1 MEPLRPTFWNIPPV
15 LQYGV
20 YLFTFLTLIVFLY
33 GTYRRIRLW
42 RLGSEGLEFHHVVER
57 LRRLFLYALVQLRL
71 FKECRAGVMHIC
83 VFGASIVL
91 FIGTALATLDYDVTL
106 PLMDIRLL
114 RGVVYLAY
122 EIILDMAGL
131 IFVVGISIALYQRH
145 IQRLPRLNGDWKFG
159 FTLTLLLAIN
169 ITGFIVEGLRLAA
182 TQPTWANWSPVGQAV
197 AATFRTLGSSERTMR
212 DLHLVTWLLH
222 GGSALLL
229 VAFIPYINL
238 LHMIT
243 SSLNIFFSSLRP
255 KGALPF
261 VRDLDR
267 VVSIGVGEI
276 TQFSVS
282 ELLSLDACTQCGR
295 CQVVCPAWQAGQP
308 LSPQKV
314 VLDLRDHL
322 SMVNRGTSVQGAY
335 QKVGQQKIRSDIHLV
350 GQVIRPESIWSC
362 TTCYACA
369 DACPVLINPMT
380 LIVRMRRY
388 QVEQADIPTSAKRS
402 LEDTLCLGSP
412 WGQPRSE
419 RTAWIGDLPVRVLQ
433 SGEEADLLY
442 WVGDTSAF
450 DIEAQ
455 AIPRA
460 MVQVLRL
467 AGIDFGILGVAEQSD
482 GEASRRLGEEGL
494 FQQIARQNVE
504 LLSNYRFKAILTHC
518 PHIYNTF
525 KNEYPEIGGQFRILH
540 HSRFL
545 LDLIQQ
551 GVLRPTRPLGE
562 RVTYHDPCYLGR
574 YNEVYAEP
582 RRLLHSLPE
591 LKLVEMERSRDDA
604 LCCGAG
610 GGLAWVDI
618 SNGQRIN
625 YLRFEEV
632 ENAEVR
638 TVATACP
645 LCKMMLCDALGYKQL
660 EHKVRVKDIAEL
672 VLETRPERVS

>member
-20 YLFTFLTLIVFLY
+20 YLFAFLTLIVLLY

-42 RLGSEGLEFHHVVER
+42 RLGSEGLGFHHVVER
-57 LRRLFLYALVQLRL
+57 LRRLFLYALIQLRL
-71 FKECRAGVMHIC
+71 FKERRAGVMHMCI
-83 VFGASIVL
+83 FAASIVL

-106 PLMDIRLL
+106 PLMDVRLL

-131 IFVVGISIALYQRH
+131 IFVVGVSIALYQRY
-145 IQRLPRLNGDWKFG
+145 IQRLSRLDGDWKFV
-159 FTLTLLLAIN
+159 FTLTLLLVIN

-182 TQPTWANWSPVGQAV
+182 TQPTWASWSPVGQAF
-197 AATFRTLGSSERTMR
+197 AITIRALGASEQTIRN
-212 DLHLVTWLLH
+212 LHLVTWLLH

-229 VAFIPYINL
+229 IASIPYINL
-238 LHMIT
+238 LHLIT
-243 SSLNIFFSSLRP
+243 SSLNVFFSSLRP

-261 VRDLDR
+261 VRDLIR
-267 VVSIGVGEI
+267 VASIGVGQI

-282 ELLSLDACTQCGR
+282 ELLSLDACTECGR
-295 CQVVCPAWQAGQP
+295 CQAVCPAWQAEQP
-308 LSPQKV
+308 LSPKKV
-314 VLDLRDHL
+314 ILDLRHHL
-322 SMVNRGTSVQGAY
+322 SIAQGTY
-335 QKVGQQKIRSDIHLV
+335 QKVGHQEIRSDIGVV
-350 GQVIRPESIWSC
+350 GKVIRPETLWSC
-362 TTCYACA
+362 TTCYACSE
-369 DACPVLINPMT
+369 ACPVMINPMT
-380 LIVRMRRY
+380 LMMQMRRHL
-388 QVEQADIPTSAKRS
+388 VERGEIPTTAKRS
-402 LEDTLCLGSP
+402 LEDTLYLGSP

-433 SGEEADLLY
+433 PGEEADLLY
-442 WVGDTSAF
+442 WVGDTSAW

-467 AGIDFGILGVAEQSD
+467 AGIDFGILGVAEQPD
-482 GEASRRLGEEGL
+482 GEAARRLGEEGL

-525 KNEYPEIGGQFRILH
+525 KNEYPEMGGQFRILH
-540 HSRFL
+540 HSQFL
-545 LDLIQQ
+545 LDLLQQ
-551 GVLRPTRPLGE
+551 GVLRPTRPLEE

-574 YNEVYAEP
+574 YNEVYDEP